1 MGQWIFVRTRSD
13 SEYTSDAASGIR
25 GWGCVFVD
33 SNMKRVREDEGRVI
47 VPRNP
52 LSLLFYSSVS
62 SVARLQAGLIP
73 SSELENTITRR

>member
-13 SEYTSDAASGIR
+13 SEYTSGAASSIS

-33 SNMKRVREDEGRVI
+33 FNIKRVREDEGGYI
-47 VPRNP
+47 VPRTA

-62 SVARLQAGLIP
+62 SVARLRAGRIP